1 MLGKRDSG
9 CRGVCDA
16 GRIAALSDI
25 YRANMRR
32 CLTYRT
38 GAGIQ
43 STVNDGQVEA
53 FYERQ
58 WTDPYD

>member
-1 MLGKRDSG
+1 MT
-9 CRGVCDA
+9 V
-16 GRIAALSDI
+16 LSDI

-53 FYERQ
+53 FYKE
-58 WTDPYD
+58 TMD

>member
-1 MLGKRDSG
+1 MT
-9 CRGVCDA
+9 V
-16 GRIAALSDI
+16 LSDI

-43 STVNDGQVEA
+43 STVNDLPVESL
-53 FYERQ
+53 YQRL
-58 WTDPYD
+58 WTDLYD

>member
-1 MLGKRDSG
+1 MLGKCDSG
-9 CRGVCDA
+9 CRGVGDA
-16 GRIAALSDI
+16 RRMAALSDI

>member
-1 MLGKRDSG
+1 MLGKRDNG
-9 CRGVCDA
+9 CRAVSDA
-16 GRIAALSDI
+16 DRIAPLSDI
-25 YRANMRR
+25 HRVNMRR

-43 STVNDGQVEA
+43 STVNGGPAESL
-53 FYERQ
+53 YKRL

>member
-1 MLGKRDSG
+1 MLVKRDSG

-16 GRIAALSDI
+16 ETIAALSDI

-38 GAGIQ
+38 GADIQ

-53 FYERQ
+53 FYTRQ